1 MFAEFG
7 NQNNA
12 ERSLPCCL
20 APSVVPSSCCF
31 PPLSPRARV
40 CARSVTRSPV
50 TLRPRGLEPARLLC
64 PWHSPGGNTGV
75 GCHFLLQGIFPT
87 QGSNPHLLHCRWILY
102 HWTTREALV
111 PEREPL
117 KSFATY
123 PSCFFIQ
130 IQADGLAL
138 AFYFLRYP
146 GKLFVSLKGASFWLT
161 VVLYSLC
168 GCPTIYL
175 AILYGHTLAL
185 FLIFF
190 FF

>member
-7 NQNNA
+7 NQNNT
-12 ERSLPCCL
+12 ERNLPCCL
-20 APSVVPSSCCF
+20 APSVVPPSCCF
-31 PPLSPRARV
+31 PPLSLRARV
-40 CARSVTRSPV
+40 HACSVTRSRV

-64 PWHSPGGNTGV
+64 HGILQGGMGV

-123 PSCFFIQ
+123 PLCFFIQ

-146 GKLFVSLKGASFWLT
+146 GKLFISLKGASFLLT
-161 VVLYSLC
+161 VMLYSLC
-168 GCPTIYL
+168 GCTTIYL
-175 AILYGHTLAL
+175 AILYGHILAL